1 MTIDAKR
8 GSFDAPSVR
17 HARRHR
23 VAWRVGI
30 LISVGLHALAFLLWR
45 GAAPL
50 PVEPSPGDSVAR
62 PAAGGG
68 ALRALAVRMPAA
80 RDIPPPPRP
89 ALAVDVPEVEVRD
102 FEAPVSGP
110 VLAPVSPV
118 ALVPGSEGG
127 ARGGPGGGAGDGDD
141 AFVPPMPRSVI
152 PHWDPPE
159 SVRGLEVTVRVHVDA
174 DGHPTGD
181 VELVPPTPDRGFN
194 REIIERVH
202 DMEYRPASRNGRPVS
217 GWAEITFIF

>member
-1 MTIDAKR
+1 VTSEWNR
-8 GSFDAPSVR
+8 GGGEAASVR

-23 VAWRVGI
+23 VAWRVGM
-30 LISVGLHALAFLLWR
+30 LVSVALHALAFLLWR
-45 GAAPL
+45 GAAPV
-50 PVEPSPGDSVAR
+50 PVDPAPDRSVAA

-68 ALRALAVRMPAA
+68 ALRALAVRVPAT
-80 RDIPPPPRP
+80 REIPPPPRP
-89 ALAVDVPEVEVRD
+89 VLAVEVPEVEVRD
-102 FEAPVSGP
+102 FEAPMTGP
-110 VLAPVSPV
+110 VLAPVSQV
-118 ALVPGSEGG
+118 ALVPGREGG
-127 ARGGPGGGAGDGDD
+127 ARGGPGGSGGGED

-174 DGHPTGD
+174 DGRPTGD

-194 REIIERVH
+194 REIIDRVH
-202 DMEYRPASRNGRPVS
+202 DMEYHPASRNGRPVP